1 MNNHSEETQE
11 IICANCGRP
20 NLPEAVRCWYC
31 QIELGSADEGAEP
44 APESESEIPAA
55 QTLDQALPGPDP
67 QQEAQPEEDIP
78 EWLRR
83 IREKEQKERASQ
95 AARDQWQQ
103 QALFNGGSRPAPDSA
118 LAEGPAHKPAAR
130 PAPAAH
136 EEREEEQEASQPT
149 LDAEPPVPEQEP
161 AEESEQEPVKEP
173 EQEPAEE
180 PVQEAASSQPQPPAQ
195 KPAVIIEEEDEE
207 LPPDA
212 SSEDLP
218 DGFIKFDSNNN

>member
-20 NLPEAVRCWYC
+20 NLPEAVKCWYC
-31 QIELGSADEGAEP
+31 QIELGSADEGAES
-44 APESESEIPAA
+44 APESEMPAA

-67 QQEAQPEEDIP
+67 QQEAQQEEDIP

-103 QALFNGGSRPAPDSA
+103 QALFNGGSKSARPAP
-118 LAEGPAHKPAAR
+118 AESLAHKPAAH
-130 PAPAAH
+130 PAPAMH
-136 EEREEEQEASQPT
+136 EEKKEEEEAASQPS
-149 LDAEPPVPEQEP
+149 LDSEPPAPEQEP
-161 AEESEQEPVKEP
+161 VQEPDQEPVLEAEP
-173 EQEPAEE
+173 Q
-180 PVQEAASSQPQPPAQ
+180 QPQPPAP
-195 KPAVIIEEEDEE
+195 KPAVIIEEEDDDENDEE